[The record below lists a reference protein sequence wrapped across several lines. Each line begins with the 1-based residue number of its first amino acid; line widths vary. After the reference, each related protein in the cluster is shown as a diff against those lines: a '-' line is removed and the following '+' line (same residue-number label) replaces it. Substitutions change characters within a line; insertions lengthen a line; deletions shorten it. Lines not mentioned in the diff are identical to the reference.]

1 MTAKMTYADLRL
13 ETFTLYDPLDEGI
26 QTISPQG
33 DGNLIT
39 CNVSS
44 FGAW

>member
-13 ETFTLYDPLDEGI
+13 ETFTLYAPLDEEI

-33 DGNLIT
+33 DGNDHS
-39 CNVSS
+39 NGVN
-44 FGAW
+44 